1 MLIVGLG
8 NPGKD
13 YERTR
18 HNAGFMAI
26 DAFAKIHGFRWKHE
40 PTLRSNVAEGNVD
53 GVKMI
58 FMKPTTYM
66 NASGEAVRL
75 VMDRFHVDAK
85 STIVLSD
92 DVALALGA
100 LRVRSEGGAGGH
112 NGLKSIIQHIGV
124 QTFWR
129 IKIGVGAPPEH
140 ETLET
145 YVLNRFMKEE
155 HGIIDRSVGKA
166 VEILSGIP
174 GSLQETTYT
183 VSPYLAT

>member
-26 DAFAKIHGFRWKHE
+26 DVFAKANGFRWKHE
-40 PTLRSNVAEGNVD
+40 PTLRANIAEGNMNDRKV
-53 GVKMI
+53 I
-58 FMKPTTYM
+58 LMKSTTFM

-75 VMDRFHVDAK
+75 VMDRFHVNAK
-85 STIVLSD
+85 SMIVLSD
-92 DVALALGA
+92 DVALALGS

-112 NGLKSIIQHIGV
+112 NGLKSIIQHIGS

-129 IKIGVGAPPEH
+129 IKLGVNPPPENVS
-140 ETLET
+140 LET

-155 HGIIDRSVGKA
+155 HGVIDRAVAKA
-166 VEILSGIP
+166 GEILFNVP
-174 GSLQETTYT
+174 ESLQETTYT
-183 VSPYLAT
+183 V

>member
-1 MLIVGLG
+1 METNVTLIVGLG

-26 DAFAKIHGFRWKHE
+26 DVFAKSKSLSWKHE
-40 PTLRSNVAEGNVD
+40 PTLRSTIAEGNID
-53 GVKMI
+53 GNKVVL
-58 FMKPTTYM
+58 MKPTTYM

-75 VMDRFHVDAK
+75 VMDRFHVKAN

-92 DVALALGA
+92 DVALALGS
-100 LRVRSEGGAGGH
+100 LRVRSEGGAGGD
-112 NGLKSIIQHIGV
+112 NGLKSIIAHIGS

-129 IKIGVGAPPEH
+129 VKIGVNPPPPEV
-140 ETLET
+140 TLET

-155 HGIIDRSVGKA
+155 HALIDKAVAKA
-166 VEILSGIP
+166 VEILSDIP
-174 GSLQETTYT
+174 GSLKETTYT
-183 VSPYLAT
+183 V